1 MQLVDIQIAR
11 PLFLV
16 VESGR
21 CCDGEM
27 YINVRS
33 KNKTLEEAK
42 EDFIEAMKA
51 FLGYETVSFVSPEED
66 EDEEDEEYWYEDYI
80 SFEEHYKEEIDR
92 GVFTDYSESYILKI
106 IKK

>member
-1 MQLVDIQIAR
+1 MQLVDSQIVN

-21 CCDGEM
+21 CCDGEI

-42 EDFIEAMKA
+42 KDFIEAMKA
-51 FLGYETVSFVSPEED
+51 FLGYEEED
-66 EDEEDEEYWYEDYI
+66 EDEEYRYEDYI
-80 SFEEHYKEEIDR
+80 SFEKYYKEEIDE
-92 GVFTDYSESYILKI
+92 GVFIDYDEPYILRIVEK
-106 IKK
+106 

>member
-1 MQLVDIQIAR
+1 MQLVDSQIAHTI
-11 PLFLV
+11 FLV

-51 FLGYETVSFVSPEED
+51 FLGYEEE
-66 EDEEDEEYWYEDYI
+66 EEEDEEYLSEDHD
-80 SFEEHYKEEIDR
+80 SFEERYKVEIDS
-92 GVFTDYSESYILKI
+92 GVFIHYGESYILKI
-106 IKK
+106 VEK

>member
-1 MQLVDIQIAR
+1 MQLVDSQIVN

-21 CCDGEM
+21 CCDGEI

-51 FLGYETVSFVSPEED
+51 FLGYEEVD
-66 EDEEDEEYWYEDYI
+66 EDEEDEEYWYEDCI
-80 SFEEHYKEEIDR
+80 SFEKYYKEEIDE
-92 GVFTDYSESYILKI
+92 GIFIDYDEPYILRIVEK
-106 IKK
+106 